1 LKKMIIKQLSIFL
14 ENRTGRIREI
24 ADLLA
29 RADINI
35 RALTLADSSDFGI
48 MRLIV
53 DKLDAALKCLKE
65 NNISTALTSVVAVE
79 VPDKPGGLA
88 EVMSIISDSDFDI
101 VYMYSLPE
109 KKHNNAIMIMR
120 FNNTEEAAGILK
132 QHGLNILKQE
142 EVLSL

>member
-1 LKKMIIKQLSIFL
+1 MIIKQLSIFL

-88 EVMSIISDSDFDI
+88 EVMSIISDSAFDI

>member
-1 LKKMIIKQLSIFL
+1 MIIKQLSIFL

-29 RADINI
+29 RANINI

-53 DKLDAALKCLKE
+53 DKLDMALKCLKD

-79 VPDKPGGLA
+79 VPDNPGGLA
-88 EVMSIISDSDFDI
+88 EVMNIISASGIDI

-109 KKHNNAIMIMR
+109 KMHNNAIMIMR
-120 FNNTEEAAGILK
+120 FNNTEEAAETLK
-132 QHGLNILKQE
+132 KQGLRILKQE
-142 EVLSL
+142 QVLSL

>member
-1 LKKMIIKQLSIFL
+1 MIIKQLSIFL

-53 DKLDAALKCLKE
+53 DKLDAALKCLKD

-88 EVMSIISDSDFDI
+88 EVMSIISNSNFDI

-120 FNNTEEAAGILK
+120 FNNTEEAAGVLK

-142 EVLSL
+142 DVLSL

>member
-1 LKKMIIKQLSIFL
+1 MLIKQLSIFL

>member
-1 LKKMIIKQLSIFL
+1 MIIKQLSIFL

>member
-1 LKKMIIKQLSIFL
+1 MIIKQLSIFL

-24 ADLLA
+24 AALLA
-29 RADINI
+29 QSNVNI

-53 DKLDAALKCLKE
+53 DKLDTALKCLKE

-88 EVMSIISDSDFDI
+88 EVMNIISDSGFDI

-120 FNNTEEAAGILK
+120 LNNTEEAAGILK
-132 QHGLNILKQE
+132 EQGLSILKQE
-142 EVLSL
+142 QVLSL

>member
-1 LKKMIIKQLSIFL
+1 MIIKQLSIFL

-24 ADLLA
+24 AALLA
-29 RADINI
+29 QSNVNI

-53 DKLDAALKCLKE
+53 DKLDTALKCLKE

-88 EVMSIISDSDFDI
+88 EVMNIISDSGFDI

-109 KKHNNAIMIMR
+109 KKHDNAIMIMR
-120 FNNTEEAAGILK
+120 LNNTEEAAGILK
-132 QHGLNILKQE
+132 EQGLSILKQE
-142 EVLSL
+142 QVLSL

>member
-1 LKKMIIKQLSIFL
+1 MIIKQLSIFL
-14 ENRTGRIREI
+14 ENRTGRISEI
-24 ADLLA
+24 AGLLA
-29 RADINI
+29 QANINI

-53 DKLDAALKCLKE
+53 DKLDAALKCLKD

-88 EVMSIISDSDFDI
+88 EVMSIISDSGFDI

-132 QHGLNILKQE
+132 NHGLSILKQE
-142 EVLSL
+142 QVLCL

>member
-1 LKKMIIKQLSIFL
+1 MIIKQLSIFL

-48 MRLIV
+48 IRLIV

-88 EVMSIISDSDFDI
+88 EVMSIISDSNFDI

>member
-1 LKKMIIKQLSIFL
+1 MIIKQLSIFL

-24 ADLLA
+24 AALLA
-29 RADINI
+29 QSNVNI

-53 DKLDAALKCLKE
+53 DKLDTALKCLKE

-88 EVMSIISDSDFDI
+88 EVLNIISDSGFDI

-120 FNNTEEAAGILK
+120 LNNTEEAAGILK
-132 QHGLNILKQE
+132 EQGLSILKQE
-142 EVLSL
+142 QVLSL